1 MWRALASFSGADTGS
16 TLSAGRWDKTV
27 MGPVATTSSYKVT
40 KHALNGCMGSV
51 ADRQIPLK
59 GSHPAPVN
67 FWARPATKLRSNN
80 HCQFSRAADRPPT
93 TSVKLVLRD
102 DRYGLRAIAVS

>member
-1 MWRALASFSGADTGS
+1 
-16 TLSAGRWDKTV
+16 

-51 ADRQIPLK
+51 TDRQIPLK

-67 FWARPATKLRSNN
+67 FRARPATKLRSNH
-80 HCQFSRAADRPPT
+80 HCQFSAAVD
-93 TSVKLVLRD
+93 
-102 DRYGLRAIAVS
+102 IE

>member
-1 MWRALASFSGADTGS
+1 
-16 TLSAGRWDKTV
+16 

-67 FWARPATKLRSNN
+67 FRARPATKLRSNN
-80 HCQFSRAADRPPT
+80 HCQFSETVDNGVNVIRAFDK
-93 TSVKLVLRD
+93 VGDL
-102 DRYGLRAIAVS
+102 GW